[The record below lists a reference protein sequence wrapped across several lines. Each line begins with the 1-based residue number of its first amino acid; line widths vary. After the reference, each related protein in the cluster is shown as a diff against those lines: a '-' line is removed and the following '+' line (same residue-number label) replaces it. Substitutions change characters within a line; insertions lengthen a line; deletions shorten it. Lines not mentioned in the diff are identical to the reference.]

1 MSKKLEKSDSYSDA
15 FNRLIDVCDK
25 QSTSVTSLLDKF
37 TTSRSAIT
45 AWKKGNINTD
55 VLAKIA
61 TELDVSLDYLLNGKE
76 KNSPA
81 KGWTADEQELITYY
95 KELDPIDKG
104 RVLERARVLAEQSH
118 EPEKKPESTI
128 FIEYY
133 SLPVSAGTGVY
144 LDDCEREMIE
154 VEDTPITNA
163 ANFALKVA
171 GDSMEPV
178 FHDGDLVLVE
188 SQPTVEIGEI
198 GIFIVNNEGFIK
210 KFGGD
215 RLISLNPLYDDII
228 LREYD
233 DIYCRG
239 KVIGAV

>member
-1 MSKKLEKSDSYSDA
+1 MFYDNLKRICDEKNLKITPIVVECGGAKGSISNWKNGATPNSDIVARLSVRLNVSTDLLIFGKENRSSAEQLTDNEKKL
-15 FNRLIDVCDK
+15 L
-25 QSTSVTSLLDKF
+25 
-37 TTSRSAIT
+37 
-45 AWKKGNINTD
+45 
-55 VLAKIA
+55 
-61 TELDVSLDYLLNGKE
+61 
-76 KNSPA
+76 
-81 KGWTADEQELITYY
+81 TYY
-95 KELDPIDKG
+95 NKLSDIDKG
-104 RVLERARVLAEQSH
+104 IVIGRAEQLAEESKRDLN
-118 EPEKKPESTI
+118 EAEKTI
-128 FIEYY
+128 FIETYT
-133 SLPVSAGTGVY
+133 LPVSAGTGVY

-154 VEDTPITNA
+154 VDDTPITNA